1 MGKRFVLA
9 ALAVGLTVA
18 APVAA
23 AGFDVAKADRS
34 VVRIFSKDPEA
45 KRGLTGSGF
54 VITDNGYVVTNF
66 HVVAAH
72 VTQKWSLSV
81 VDAGGLKDAT
91 VTWSSPEYD
100 LAIIQ
105 VEGLDRP
112 PAPIALDEPR
122 KGEPVFAVGFPGK
135 ADRLQIAATTTLTN
149 GLVSRKFRAPWR
161 KGAAEILIIQHNA
174 DINKGNSGG
183 PLFNACGSVVGIN
196 TQGSESYVFRNK
208 KGAIQTIIPTSGMF
222 FASSITEL
230 VRQIRKLGLSIK
242 GVSGACT
249 PDDRPMDIY
258 LYVAIAAI
266 LGLTAILLSLRRPR
280 ERVVRVVETYSQMLR
295 RKGSAP
301 SQAMAGVAP
310 PPPARQAPPRQSP
323 SPRPEPE
330 KPGTRGPAGEAVVSA
345 GWVLRGQDGS
355 GNPIA
360 FTISER
366 ELRNATEGLGIG
378 RNSEACELP
387 VPDRSVSRRHARL
400 ILSPAGV
407 QIEDLESSNGTLVD
421 GARLAPFEPVALQPG
436 ASIRL
441 GEVSLTWETA

>member
-1 MGKRFVLA
+1 MGKRLVLA
-9 ALAVGLTVA
+9 AFAVGLTVP

-23 AGFDVAKADRS
+23 VEFDVAKADRS

-45 KRGLTGSGF
+45 QRGVTGSGF
-54 VITDNGYVVTNF
+54 VITDDGYVVTNF

-72 VTQKWSLSV
+72 VTRKWSLSV

-100 LAIIQ
+100 LAILQ
-105 VEGLDRP
+105 VAGLNRP
-112 PAPIALDEPR
+112 AAPIALEVPR

-196 TQGSESYVFRNK
+196 TQGSDSYVFRDK
-208 KGAIQTIIPTSGMF
+208 TGAIQTIVPTSGMF

-230 VRQIRKLGLSIK
+230 VRQIRKLGLSIN

-249 PDDRPMDIY
+249 PDGRPLDIY
-258 LYVAIAAI
+258 LYVAIATI
-266 LGLTAILLSLRRPR
+266 LGLTAIVLSLRRPR

-301 SQAMAGVAP
+301 SPDLPRGASP
-310 PPPARQAPPRQSP
+310 PPPPRQ
-323 SPRPEPE
+323 EP
-330 KPGTRGPAGEAVVSA
+330 KQRRAAAAA
-345 GWVLRGQDGS
+345 GWVLHGQDGG
-355 GNPIA
+355 GNPVA
-360 FTISER
+360 FTVNER
-366 ELRNATEGLGIG
+366 ELRNAAEGLDIG
-378 RNSEACELP
+378 RNSEACALP
-387 VPDRSVSRRHARL
+387 IPDRSVSRRHARL
-400 ILSPAGV
+400 ILSSTGV
-407 QIEDLESSNGTLVD
+407 QIEDLDLSNGTLVD
-421 GARLAPFEPVALQPG
+421 GVRLAPFEPVALRPG
-436 ASIRL
+436 AAIRL

>member
-23 AGFDVAKADRS
+23 VGFDIAKADRS

-54 VITDNGYVVTNF
+54 VITDDGYVVTNF

-72 VTQKWSLSV
+72 VTRKWSLSV
-81 VDAGGLKDAT
+81 IDAGGLKDAT

-100 LAIIQ
+100 LAILQ
-105 VEGLDRP
+105 VEGLNRP
-112 PAPIALDEPR
+112 AAPIALEEPR

-161 KGAAEILIIQHNA
+161 KGAAKILIIQHNA

-183 PLFNACGSVVGIN
+183 PLFNACGSVIGIN
-196 TQGSESYVFRNK
+196 TQGSESYVFRDK

-249 PDDRPMDIY
+249 PDGRPVDIY
-258 LYVAIAAI
+258 LYVAVAAI
-266 LGLTAILLSLRRPR
+266 LGLTAIVLSLRRPR

-295 RKGSAP
+295 RKGSASSP
-301 SQAMAGVAP
+301 AGPRVASP
-310 PPPARQAPPRQSP
+310 P
-323 SPRPEPE
+323 PRPEP
-330 KPGTRGPAGEAVVSA
+330 KQHGLGGPADEAAVSA
-345 GWVLRGQDGS
+345 GWVLRGQDGG

-421 GARLAPFEPVALQPG
+421 GARLAPFEPVALRPG